1 MRRLDL
7 YETPRRSQFFTIS
20 NQMCRA
26 KTNLTLDAKC
36 GIIYQK

>member
-7 YETPRRSQFFTIS
+7 YETPHRPQFFTIS
-20 NQMCRA
+20 NQMCSA
-26 KTNLTLDAKC
+26 KTNLTLGAKC